1 MNWSKK
7 YVKLPNFALCCPNRA
22 YLFLNLVSEKK
33 KTEFCYCARTFSME
47 VIPMREYIP
56 FAALEQL
63 LLTAIRLPGS
73 SVKSI
78 AAATGI
84 KANTLYKWKTTD
96 NHLSPE
102 KADRLLL
109 YFQSQEP
116 KRLEL
121 ADYIFKHQ

>member
-1 MNWSKK
+1 
-7 YVKLPNFALCCPNRA
+7 
-22 YLFLNLVSEKK
+22 
-33 KTEFCYCARTFSME
+33 
-47 VIPMREYIP
+47 MREYIP
-56 FAALEQL
+56 FAAMEQL

-73 SVKSI
+73 SIKSI

-121 ADYIFKHQ
+121 ADYIFQHQ

>member
-1 MNWSKK
+1 MRKFIS
-7 YVKLPNFALCCPNRA
+7 FA
-22 YLFLNLVSEKK
+22 E
-33 KTEFCYCARTFSME
+33 TEQILR
-47 VIPMREYIP
+47 V
-56 FAALEQL
+56 ALG
-63 LLTAIRLPGS
+63 LPGS
-73 SVKSI
+73 SIKSI
-78 AAATGI
+78 AEATGI

-121 ADYIFKHQ
+121 ADYIFQHQ